1 MLGRSMLRCRG
12 LTGSRLRN
20 CARRGIPTAKGGE
33 GAKGADSWSP
43 AAFSAATRDV
53 TTGELLATGQPHDV
67 AVLEQERQG
76 HTVGSTSYGSTHCS
90 IALLTMAGAPGVR
103 ARARRARLRSQPHL
117 RRARQRRAALPVDR
131 ARLPRH
137 LPLPRLGA
145 ALRPLPMSK
154 TSPVW
159 LASLSSPGQLAEAS
173 RPKEL
178 LLGHPLAL
186 VKPAHPAPLWPKH
199 GGPLLS
205 TQASLSMAS
214 SISWSPR
221 ARRGAAGSPS
231 AAATPQ
237 SRSPP
242 RATGETGAI
251 TWPTQRWERWCPT
264 ASLG

>member
-1 MLGRSMLRCRG
+1 MAPLYHGSTLLWLYSLLYSSTHYHRSARG
-12 LTGSRLRN
+12 TSASTARSIARPIAPMAGSTATGGPTFGSR
-20 CARRGIPTAKGGE
+20 
-33 GAKGADSWSP
+33 
-43 AAFSAATRDV
+43 AAAAASSAAKARCCAAASSYVEDEP
-53 TTGELLATGQPHDV
+53 GMAGQP
-67 AVLEQERQG
+67 L
-76 HTVGSTSYGSTHCS
+76 
-90 IALLTMAGAPGVR
+90 
-103 ARARRARLRSQPHL
+103 
-117 RRARQRRAALPVDR
+117 
-131 ARLPRH
+131 LPR
-137 LPLPRLGA
+137 
-145 ALRPLPMSK
+145 
-154 TSPVW
+154 
-159 LASLSSPGQLAEAS
+159 LAEAS

-178 LLGHPLAL
+178 LFGHPLAL

-264 ASLG
+264 ANLG